1 MVFELK
7 LLQWP
12 EHAYG
17 LKSADVLR
25 NEIEDEAFTRK
36 QATRLRRGTTVHR
49 MSRRELRALVRAQ
62 RGLGKV
68 HTLSIHLLA
77 CRDAR
82 LMIGE

>member
-1 MVFELK
+1 MFDLK

-17 LKSADVLR
+17 LKPADALR
-25 NEIEDEAFTRK
+25 NEIEDEAFTRE
-36 QATRLRRGTTVHR
+36 QATRGTTVHR

-62 RGLGKV
+62 GGLGKV